1 MLIIWLEATN
11 LKKPLSLIFNYQM
24 LKDKIKKKTY
34 IMVKKSNYKPKK
46 SLSQSSQPVKST
58 DQVMRS
64 R

>member
-11 LKKPLSLIFNYQM
+11 LKKPLSLIFNYQI
-24 LKDKIKKKTY
+24 LKDKTY

-46 SLSQSSQPVKST
+46 SLSQSSQPVKFM